1 MFTIPAC
8 RSFVV
13 LIAVFFS
20 IGLFGMERAGAQN
33 MDTIPLFS
41 DFQQDEI
48 KVNEAWK
55 AALSSLLLPGSGQLK
70 QGRRSGWAFIA
81 AEAVLIGGGIWAG
94 YRGRTMQEDYEFL
107 ADKHWD
113 RNRYL
118 EYFSAYTAE
127 TGSPWPYDHHTLP
140 PEGTRNHDY
149 YEMIGK
155 YEQFAPGWDDWSAW
169 YDITYRGNSTNRN
182 TYLQMRLEA
191 NRYLKSALTAGGLLF
206 LNHAITSAEALI
218 WGLRGE
224 ESRQS
229 VSAGRES
236 PWSAAL
242 KSLLLPGWGQ
252 RSQGKRTAA
261 NVFVM
266 VEGLFWGGVIG
277 FNRYSGWKLD
287 DSRRWAAQ
295 YAGSSLIGKDDE
307 YFQYLA
313 LYPDLSTFNA
323 AQYSG
328 LGDPSAAYPSGAGYD
343 WRWST
348 QGAWKHYRELRRD
361 SRLAS
366 NYATI
371 ALGGIVAG
379 RFVGA
384 VTALITGTRS
394 SVTHSDPASSS
405 ATAPLITIYPG
416 GVPGFRIIALIR

>member
-1 MFTIPAC
+1 MLTIPAY
-8 RSFVV
+8 RSVV
-13 LIAVFFS
+13 FLMAVFFS
-20 IGLFGMERAGAQN
+20 IGLFGVERTGAQST
-33 MDTIPLFS
+33 DLFPLSS
-41 DFQQDEI
+41 DFQEREG
-48 KVNEAWK
+48 KVNEAWR
-55 AALSSLLLPGSGQLK
+55 AALSSLLLPGSGQLR

-94 YRGRTMQEDYEFL
+94 YRGRSRQDDYEFL

-118 EYFSAYTAE
+118 EYTSFYTAE
-127 TGSPWPYDHHTLP
+127 TDLSWPYDHHTLP

-206 LNHAITSAEALI
+206 LNHALTSAEALI

-224 ESRQS
+224 QKRQRVAAGSESS
-229 VSAGRES
+229 
-236 PWSAAL
+236 WNTAL

-277 FNRYSGWKLD
+277 FNKYSGWKLE
-287 DSRRWAAQ
+287 DSRRWAALH
-295 YAGSSLIGKDDE
+295 AGSSLIGKDNN
-307 YFQYLA
+307 YFQYMA
-313 LYPDLSTFNA
+313 LYPDMTTFNA

-328 LGDPSAAYPSGAGYD
+328 LGDPSSAYPAGAGYD
-343 WRWST
+343 WRWSSE
-348 QGAWKHYRELRRD
+348 GAWKRYRELRRD
-361 SRLAS
+361 SRLATS
-366 NYATI
+366 YATI
-371 ALGGIVAG
+371 ALSGIVAG
-379 RFVGA
+379 RLVGA
-384 VTALITGTRS
+384 VSALISGNRS
-394 SVTHSDPASSS
+394 SVIESDPASSS

-416 GVPGFRIIALIR
+416 GIPGFRIIALIR